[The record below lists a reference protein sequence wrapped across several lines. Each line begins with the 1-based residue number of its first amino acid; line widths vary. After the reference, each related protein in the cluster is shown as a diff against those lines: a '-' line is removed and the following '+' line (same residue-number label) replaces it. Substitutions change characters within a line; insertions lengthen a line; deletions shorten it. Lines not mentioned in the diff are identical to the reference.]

1 MEICQSMRDATEF
14 ACGIDVVIE
23 DLDEFAVGRSAF
35 CQLTNADYV
44 AQVADYVAQVMA
56 PVAVG

>member
-1 MEICQSMRDATEF
+1 MEIWQVWDATES
-14 ACGIDVVIE
+14 ARGIDVVIE
-23 DLDEFAVGRSAF
+23 DLDEFAVGRATF

-44 AQVADYVAQVMA
+44 TQVMA

>member
-1 MEICQSMRDATEF
+1 MRDATEF

>member
-1 MEICQSMRDATEF
+1 MEIWQSMRDATES
-14 ACGIDVVIE
+14 ACSIDVVIE
-23 DLDEFAVGRSAF
+23 DLDEFAVGRAAF

-44 AQVADYVAQVMA
+44 TQVMA